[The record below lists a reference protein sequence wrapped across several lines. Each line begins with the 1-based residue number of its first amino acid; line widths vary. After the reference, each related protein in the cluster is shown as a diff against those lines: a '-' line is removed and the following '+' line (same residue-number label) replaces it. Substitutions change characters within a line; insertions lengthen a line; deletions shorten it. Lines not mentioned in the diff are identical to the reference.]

1 MDRKLQR
8 SWMMYDWA
16 NSAFATTI
24 MAAVFPIFYNSVA
37 ANNLSEGT
45 ATSYYSFTQS
55 VAVLIVATMAPVLGA
70 IADYSGAKMKFL
82 RFFAFMGMA
91 GSVLLFTVNE
101 GDYLLASILFIL
113 ASVGFSGGNVFYDAF
128 LPHVAKNEEMDRIST
143 KAYAFGYI
151 GGGILLAINL
161 VMIMKYDW
169 FGFPSSKEATQVA
182 FVTVGIWWFIFSI
195 PLFKNL
201 KEKKVG
207 DPTEK
212 RDKSYI
218 AIGFSRIGETFK
230 TLKYYKQLL
239 IFIIAFWMFSDGI
252 STIIRMATFY
262 GSTIGIGTNDLIAA
276 LLITQFVGIPCTLFF
291 SKLAKWISAKKAL
304 TLALAVYV
312 VIVILGYFMTSALH
326 FYLLAVCVGT
336 VQGGAQALSRSIFA
350 RMIPHNKHAEF
361 FGFYGIT
368 SKFAAIIGP
377 AVFGI
382 TAGLTGN
389 SRLGILSLIVF
400 FIIGIVLLQLVNIEK
415 GEREAKAL
423 EDPREFVKVEVK

>member
-1 MDRKLQR
+1 MD
-8 SWMMYDWA
+8 DWA

-37 ANNLSEGT
+37 AANLSEGA

-55 VAVLIVATMAPVLGA
+55 IAVLIVAVMAPILGA
-70 IADYSGAKMKFL
+70 IADYSAAKMKFL
-82 RFFAFMGMA
+82 RFFAYMGMA
-91 GSVLLFTVNE
+91 GSILLFTVNE
-101 GDYLLASILFIL
+101 GNYILASLLFII

-128 LPHVAKNEEMDRIST
+128 LPHVTNKDDMDRVST

-161 VMIMKYDW
+161 LMIMKYSW
-169 FGFPSSKEATQVA
+169 FGLPSSKEATQLA
-182 FVTVGIWWFIFSI
+182 FVSVGLWWFIFSI

-201 KEKKVG
+201 KEEKVVNQG
-207 DPTEK
+207 K
-212 RDKSYI
+212 RTKSYV

-230 TLKYYKQLL
+230 TLKHYKQLL

-262 GSTIGIGTNDLIAA
+262 GATIGIGQNDLIAA

-304 TLALAVYV
+304 TLALMVYV

-382 TAGLTGN
+382 TAGLTDN

-400 FIIGIVLLQLVNIEK
+400 FVIGIVLLQLVNIEK
-415 GEREAKAL
+415 GEQEAKAL
-423 EDPREFVKVEVK
+423 EDPSDRVKVKAK

>member
-1 MDRKLQR
+1 MDTKLQR

-37 ANNLSEGT
+37 AANLSEGA

-55 VAVLIVATMAPVLGA
+55 IAVLIVAVMAPILGA
-70 IADYSGAKMKFL
+70 IADYSAAKMKFL
-82 RFFAFMGMA
+82 RFFAYMGMA
-91 GSVLLFTVNE
+91 GSILLFTVNE
-101 GDYLLASILFIL
+101 GNYILASLLFII

-128 LPHVAKNEEMDRIST
+128 LPHVTNKDDMDRVST

-161 VMIMKYDW
+161 LMIMKYSW
-169 FGFPSSKEATQVA
+169 FGLPSSKEATQLA
-182 FVTVGIWWFIFSI
+182 FVSVGLWWFIFSI

-201 KEKKVG
+201 KEEKVVNQG
-207 DPTEK
+207 K
-212 RDKSYI
+212 RTKSYV

-230 TLKYYKQLL
+230 TLKHYKQLL

-262 GSTIGIGTNDLIAA
+262 GATIGIGQNDLIAA

-304 TLALAVYV
+304 TLALMVYV

-382 TAGLTGN
+382 TAGLTDN

-400 FIIGIVLLQLVNIEK
+400 FVIGIVLLQLVNIEK
-415 GEREAKAL
+415 GEQEAKAL
-423 EDPREFVKVEVK
+423 EDPSDRVKVKAK

>member
-1 MDRKLQR
+1 MDTKLQR

-37 ANNLSEGT
+37 AANLSEGA

-55 VAVLIVATMAPVLGA
+55 IAVLIVAVMAPILGA
-70 IADYSGAKMKFL
+70 IADYSAAKMKFL
-82 RFFAFMGMA
+82 RFFAYMGMA
-91 GSVLLFTVNE
+91 GSILLFTVNE
-101 GDYLLASILFIL
+101 GNYILASLLFII

-128 LPHVAKNEEMDRIST
+128 LPHVTNKDDMDRVST

-161 VMIMKYDW
+161 LMIMKYSW
-169 FGFPSSKEATQVA
+169 FGLPSSKEATQLA
-182 FVTVGIWWFIFSI
+182 FVSVGLWWFIFSI

-201 KEKKVG
+201 KEEKVVNQG
-207 DPTEK
+207 K
-212 RDKSYI
+212 RTKSYV

-262 GSTIGIGTNDLIAA
+262 GATIGIGQNDLIAA

-304 TLALAVYV
+304 TLALMVYV

-382 TAGLTGN
+382 TAGLTDN

-400 FIIGIVLLQLVNIEK
+400 FVIGIVLLQLVNIEK
-415 GEREAKAL
+415 GEQEAKAL
-423 EDPREFVKVEVK
+423 EDPSDRVKVKAK

>member
-1 MDRKLQR
+1 MDTKLQR

-37 ANNLSEGT
+37 AANLSEGA

-55 VAVLIVATMAPVLGA
+55 IAVLIVAVMAPILGA
-70 IADYSGAKMKFL
+70 IADYSAAKMKFL
-82 RFFAFMGMA
+82 RFFAYMGMA
-91 GSVLLFTVNE
+91 GSILLFTVNE
-101 GDYLLASILFIL
+101 GNYILASLLFII

-128 LPHVAKNEEMDRIST
+128 LPHVTNKDDMDRVST

-161 VMIMKYDW
+161 LMIMKYSW
-169 FGFPSSKEATQVA
+169 FGLPSSKEATQLA
-182 FVTVGIWWFIFSI
+182 FVSVGLWWFIFSI

-201 KEKKVG
+201 KEEKVVNQG
-207 DPTEK
+207 K
-212 RDKSYI
+212 RTKSYV

-230 TLKYYKQLL
+230 TLKHYKQLL

-262 GSTIGIGTNDLIAA
+262 GATIGIGQNDLIAA

-304 TLALAVYV
+304 TLALMVYV

-382 TAGLTGN
+382 TAGLTDN

-400 FIIGIVLLQLVNIEK
+400 FVIGIVLLQLVNIEK
-415 GEREAKAL
+415 GEQEAKAL
-423 EDPREFVKVEVK
+423 EDQSDRVKVKAK